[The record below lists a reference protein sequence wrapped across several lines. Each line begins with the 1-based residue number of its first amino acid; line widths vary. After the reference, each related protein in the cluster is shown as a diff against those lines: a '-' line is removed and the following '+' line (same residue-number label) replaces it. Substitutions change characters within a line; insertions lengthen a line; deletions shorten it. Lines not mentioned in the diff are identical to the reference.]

1 VSAAERVRRPFGI
14 PLQPRFLVLVVI
26 LPVAYLLRP
35 GSHNGS
41 VDQHRAVDIARA
53 QIAYEPDGTN
63 VRYVRRGLPSEGFW
77 AVSMWQWNGDHERT
91 NVTVV
96 LLDGS
101 SGKVDDVKRNVS
113 P

>member
-1 VSAAERVRRPFGI
+1 VSTAERARRPFGI
-14 PLQPRFLVLVVI
+14 PLQPRLLLLLLI

-35 GSHNGS
+35 SSHDRT
-41 VDQHRAVDIARA
+41 VDQDRAVEIARA
-53 QIAYEPDGTN
+53 QIAYVPDGTN

-77 AVSMWQWNGDHERT
+77 AVSLWQWSGDHERT

-96 LLDGS
+96 VLDAT
-101 SGKVDDVKRNVS
+101 SGKVEDVKRNVD